1 MKQMFKK
8 KKKLTRYER
17 EMLCHEIVASAEAW
31 ITILVIGALMIAT
44 PICIV
49 GGIIELILRT

>member
-1 MKQMFKK
+1 MKQLFKK
-8 KKKLTRYER
+8 KKKMTDVER
-17 EMLCHEIVASAEAW
+17 EMLCGEIVAVVEAYVA
-31 ITILVIGALMIAT
+31 ILVIGALMIAT

>member
-1 MKQMFKK
+1 MKQLKK

-31 ITILVIGALMIAT
+31 FTILVIGALMIAT